1 MKNSLKYQLK
11 DEEINMSS
19 SEKKNNKYDEA
30 KESCNVVNRQLRKN
44 DPALKG
50 LQIHEIEPIKLGGN
64 PTDISNKVFLPREKH
79 AKVVVWW
86 NKKIREVR
94 AKLEE

>member
-1 MKNSLKYQLK
+1 MN
-11 DEEINMSS
+11 
-19 SEKKNNKYDEA
+19 SEKKDNTYYEA
-30 KESCNVVNRQLRKN
+30 KKNCNIVNRQLRKN
-44 DPALKG
+44 DPTIKG

-64 PTDISNKVFLPREKH
+64 PTDISNKAFLPREKH

-94 AKLEE
+94 KKMEE